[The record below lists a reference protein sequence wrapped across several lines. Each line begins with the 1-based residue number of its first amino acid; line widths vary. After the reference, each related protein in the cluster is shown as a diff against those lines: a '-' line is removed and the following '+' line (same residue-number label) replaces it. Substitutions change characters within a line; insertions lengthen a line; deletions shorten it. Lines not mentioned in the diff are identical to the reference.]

1 MSRLAALFLAA
12 VLLAGCATVP
22 FRATPPADMS
32 AVEPRLLLEQY
43 RETLPEHFQ
52 LLTSVVFDYRWRSF
66 AGIGMVE
73 VDRGTQAFRIV
84 CLNPMGVKLFEL
96 SGDADKTVAHFV
108 MPQFMEQGGDFP
120 TTIGNDLRRIYF
132 DVVPAPEARVSRKK
146 HAIIFRQP
154 AGSGSLEYVFAG
166 ADGELTEKRYYEDD
180 DLVWRV
186 SYYEYREE
194 HGKRFPQGIIF
205 ANHRYGY
212 RLTVRVKES
221 VS

>member
-1 MSRLAALFLAA
+1 MSRLVAVLLAA

-22 FRATPPADMS
+22 FRATPPAEMA
-32 AVEPRLLLEQY
+32 AVDPQRLLEQH
-43 RETLPEHFQ
+43 RETLPDRFQ

-66 AGIGMVE
+66 SGIGMVE
-73 VDRGTQAFRIV
+73 IDRGSQAFRIV
-84 CLNPMGVKLFEL
+84 CLNPLGVKLFEL
-96 SGDADKTVAHFV
+96 SGDAQTTAAHFV
-108 MPQFMEQGGDFP
+108 MPQLLEQGGDFA
-120 TTIGNDLRRIYF
+120 TTVGDDLRRIYF
-132 DVVPAPEARVSRKK
+132 ELLPLAEAGISRKK

-154 AGSGSLEYVFAG
+154 AGAGSLEFVFAG
-166 ADGELTEKRYYEDD
+166 AAGELVEKRYYEEG

-194 HGKRFPQGIIF
+194 HGKRYPQGIIL